1 MFNFHY
7 DTIKSKVTSQEI
19 ENKTCLVTSLSSIFN
34 HCFGSS
40 SVARKAINSKAV
52 SRVWRLE
59 ETKIKTGLAGEWLLI
74 AVKVVGNGM
83 LSHLTSEYEF
93 H

>member
-1 MFNFHY
+1 
-7 DTIKSKVTSQEI
+7 
-19 ENKTCLVTSLSSIFN
+19 
-34 HCFGSS
+34 
-40 SVARKAINSKAV
+40 
-52 SRVWRLE
+52 
-59 ETKIKTGLAGEWLLI
+59 LAGEWLLI